1 MSVHMFGP
9 WPCLPVDSDCGCAVA
24 PPVARR
30 KREQRVGRTLMPVP
44 SEEPNMSQTLS
55 DEEVEAQLPDD
66 WHREGD
72 EIVRT
77 YEFDVY
83 LDGVG
88 FAAGAGGVAQDAFH
102 HPEITISWR
111 EVEVRLTTHDAG
123 GITEKDIDL
132 AERFDDLR

>member
-1 MSVHMFGP
+1 
-9 WPCLPVDSDCGCAVA
+9 
-24 PPVARR
+24 
-30 KREQRVGRTLMPVP
+30 MPVP
-44 SEEPNMSQTLS
+44 SEETNMSETLS
-55 DEEVEAQLPDD
+55 DEEIEAQLPENWD
-66 WHREGD
+66 REGD

-77 YEFDVY
+77 YEFDAY

-102 HPEITISWR
+102 HPEIAISWR

-132 AERFDDLR
+132 AERFDDFR